1 MYYLA
6 SLLSAC
12 VASHMSQVRTQY
24 LAMMPFKAF
33 ERSRAKRTLFRV
45 RSHGQALS
53 STRGSWCGYISWP
66 MSMVPRIETYGRTLK
81 YSLLEKK
88 EKHCMANII
97 EKARAEHAYNKY
109 VKGLESVAG
118 LVDTLSGPGPFTI
131 FIPTDAAFDSMSDD
145 QQANLFADPGKL
157 AKVLKYH
164 IVPGYY
170 TADDLLDRLFLK
182 TLEGQRLRV
191 WSDVSEVPLGEEEI
205 ATGRDALN
213 YIASDTVTTSVRES
227 IKINGGH
234 VVQANVIAD
243 NGIMH
248 VIDKVLI
255 PQFTML

>member
-1 MYYLA
+1 MA
-6 SLLSAC
+6 
-12 VASHMSQVRTQY
+12 
-24 LAMMPFKAF
+24 FKAL
-33 ERSRAKRTLFRV
+33 ERCIAERTLFQV
-45 RSHGQALS
+45 CSHAQALS
-53 STRGSWCGYISWP
+53 STQGSWCGYMSWP
-66 MSMVPRIETYGRTLK
+66 MRMVPRIETYGRTL
-81 YSLLEKK
+81 
-88 EKHCMANII
+88 ANVRLI
-97 EKARAEHAYNKY
+97 EKRRNIPWQTSSKKHVPNTHTTSI

-131 FIPTDAAFDSMSDD
+131 FVPTDAAFDSLSDD

-205 ATGRDALN
+205 AIGGDALS
-213 YIASDTVTTSVRES
+213 YISSDTVTTAVRES

-234 VVQANVIAD
+234 VIQANVIAD

>member
-1 MYYLA
+1 
-6 SLLSAC
+6 
-12 VASHMSQVRTQY
+12 
-24 LAMMPFKAF
+24 
-33 ERSRAKRTLFRV
+33 
-45 RSHGQALS
+45 
-53 STRGSWCGYISWP
+53 
-66 MSMVPRIETYGRTLK
+66 
-81 YSLLEKK
+81 
-88 EKHCMANII
+88 MANII
-97 EKARAEHAYNKY
+97 ETARAERSYNKY

-118 LVDTLSGPGPFTI
+118 LVQTLSGPGPFTI
-131 FIPTDAAFDSMSDD
+131 FIPTDAAFDQLSDD
-145 QQANLFADPGKL
+145 QQADLFA
-157 AKVLKYH
+157 
-164 IVPGYY
+164 PGYY

-205 ATGRDALN
+205 DNGGDALG

-234 VVQANVIAD
+234 VLQANVIAD